1 MLTYLPRFL
10 PVLAESPPLII
21 PLWQVLL
28 LLVISCTALWLERP
42 RLVLAFVYVFMVHW
56 VFVENSIVS
65 LQTVTLRSLFIG
77 LAFVLTG
84 FVGVS
89 ALVYQSLTRRS

>member
-10 PVLAESPPLII
+10 PILTQGPPLVI

-28 LLVISCTALWLERP
+28 LMLISCTALWLERP
-42 RLVLAFVYVFMVHW
+42 RLVLAFLYVFMVHW
-56 VFVENSIVS
+56 VFVENSVVS
-65 LQTVTLRSLFIG
+65 IQAMTLHSLFIS

-89 ALVYQSLTRRS
+89 ALVYQSLTHRS